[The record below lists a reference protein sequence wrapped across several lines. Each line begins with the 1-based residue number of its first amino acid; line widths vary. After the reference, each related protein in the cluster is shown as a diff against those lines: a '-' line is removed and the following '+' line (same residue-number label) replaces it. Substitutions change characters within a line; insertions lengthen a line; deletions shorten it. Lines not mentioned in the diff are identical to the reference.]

1 MPASR
6 VAVGGVV
13 MIPPRNE
20 AELRQLIA
28 RLGDP
33 EEMARW
39 LEEILNPDDE
49 PEVVRPPLDDRAGQR
64 PEEQGRLPDV

>member
-1 MPASR
+1 MT
-6 VAVGGVV
+6 
-13 MIPPRNE
+13 PPQTE
-20 AELRQLIA
+20 AELRALIA

-39 LEEILNPDDE
+39 LEEISNPDDE
-49 PEVVRPPLDDRAGQR
+49 QDIMRPPLDDRAGQR

>member
-1 MPASR
+1 MT
-6 VAVGGVV
+6 
-13 MIPPRNE
+13 PPQTE
-20 AELRQLIA
+20 AELRQLID
-28 RLGDP
+28 RLADP

-64 PEEQGRLPDV
+64 PDKQGRLPDV

>member
-1 MPASR
+1 MT
-6 VAVGGVV
+6 
-13 MIPPRNE
+13 PPQTE
-20 AELRQLIA
+20 AELRVLID

-39 LEEILNPDDE
+39 MEEILNPNDE